1 MRVAIVSDV
10 HGNLTAFDAVLADI
24 QRRAPDVVLHGG
36 DLALMGAQP
45 AEVIDRVRELGWP
58 GVVGNTDEVLWR
70 PQEQL
75 RQEDLAPKLGTLL
88 RLIFQEYTPA
98 SLELLGEERVT
109 WLRELPAQQCLEDL
123 VLVHAAPG
131 DLWRAPMPDAPDNEL
146 SAIYE
151 PLDAA
156 TAVYGHIHRP
166 YTRTLTRLTVANSGS
181 VGMPWDGDPRA
192 SYLLIDDGHPCLVR
206 VEYDVEREVALLLD
220 SGYPDA
226 PRLVE
231 MRRRGVFVRPG
242 ATGGPTRPLEASSE
256 NGETRN
262 RTEDTTI
269 FRDE

>member
-1 MRVAIVSDV
+1 MRVAIASDV

-24 QRRAPDVVLHGG
+24 QRRAPDLVLHGG

-58 GVVGNTDEVLWR
+58 GVVGNTDEALWR
-70 PQEQL
+70 PQEQI
-75 RQEDLAPKLGTLL
+75 RQEELAPKLGPLL
-88 RLIFQEYTPA
+88 RLLFQEYAPA
-98 SLELLGEERVT
+98 TLELLGEERVT
-109 WLRELPAQQCLEDL
+109 WLRELPAQQRLEDL

-131 DLWRAPMPDAPDNEL
+131 DLWRAPMPDAEDDEL
-146 SAIYE
+146 AAIYE

-181 VGMPWDGDPRA
+181 VGMPWDGNPRA
-192 SYLLIDDGHPCLVR
+192 CYLLIEDGRLDLIR
-206 VEYDVEREVALLLD
+206 VEYDVEREAALLLD

-231 MRRRGVFVRPG
+231 MRRRGVFLRPD
-242 ATGGPTRPLEASSE
+242 AASA
-256 NGETRN
+256 
-262 RTEDTTI
+262 
-269 FRDE
+269 